1 MRVWRK
7 LSFEKC
13 KLFSGLLTENQS
25 DSEDVDLNTL
35 MEKDNLEAAISSI
48 GKEFPKITEILIN
61 ERDQHLAY
69 KIKNCTGEKKL
80 LLLLVQLMFQEYKE
94 KYCVNRI

>member
-1 MRVWRK
+1 MAQA

-69 KIKNCTGEKKL
+69 KIKTAPGKKL
-80 LLLLVQLMFQEYKE
+80 LLLLVRLMFQEYKE